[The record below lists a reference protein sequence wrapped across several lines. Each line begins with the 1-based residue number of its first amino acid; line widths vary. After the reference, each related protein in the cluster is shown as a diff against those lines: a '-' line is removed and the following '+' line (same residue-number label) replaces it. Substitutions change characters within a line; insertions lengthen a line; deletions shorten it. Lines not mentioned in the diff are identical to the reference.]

1 VSQAGAW
8 SGTPRTGARSAIFR
22 DPIGPL
28 VKEAIGKGV
37 GLFLVNF
44 AIDRAWARPI
54 RRLWAHTCNFD
65 HPAALAFYYRSG
77 FRPYAFMADV
87 ADDPRLTGHM
97 PRTAAPHVPLL
108 DMPGAHPPIQVRP
121 H

>member
-1 VSQAGAW
+1 
-8 SGTPRTGARSAIFR
+8 
-22 DPIGPL
+22 
-28 VKEAIGKGV
+28 
-37 GLFLVNF
+37 LVNF

-77 FRPYAFMADV
+77 FRPYAFMVDV